1 MPTMNELITKNQFLE
16 VQLEDA
22 STYTDE
28 LELVWENTQIE
39 LAKKVDAYGFVI
51 DELKMR
57 NDYLAEKKR
66 KLTAIKQQI
75 EKDIERIKSRLYE
88 HAQGAK
94 LEGNEYKFHPFMS
107 ESTTVDL
114 TKVKGKHLSYT
125 LPKLDYNEYD
135 ALLSLLGDTS
145 IGRKI
150 EEEVKTSCNVTDLP
164 PNHPALVKNFKPS
177 VRIT

>member
-28 LELVWENTQIE
+28 LELVWEDTQIE

-107 ESTTVDL
+107 ESTTVDMMQVEPEKK
-114 TKVKGKHLSYT
+114 TYVVKMNYDQFNKFQSMAEFETVG
-125 LPKLDYNEYD
+125 EY
-135 ALLSLLGDTS
+135 SFT
-145 IGRKI
+145 
-150 EEEVKTSCNVTDLP
+150 TSCNVTDLP